1 MSPADIM
8 KINRMKLEAAI
19 AVCKAIIARQ
29 PTVTLEQSNK
39 MLAEAL
45 ARKST

>member
-8 KINRMKLEAAI
+8 RINRMKLEAAI
-19 AVCKAIIARQ
+19 AVCKAIIAAQ
-29 PTVTLEQSNK
+29 KPVTLEQSNK

-45 ARKST
+45 ARKTI